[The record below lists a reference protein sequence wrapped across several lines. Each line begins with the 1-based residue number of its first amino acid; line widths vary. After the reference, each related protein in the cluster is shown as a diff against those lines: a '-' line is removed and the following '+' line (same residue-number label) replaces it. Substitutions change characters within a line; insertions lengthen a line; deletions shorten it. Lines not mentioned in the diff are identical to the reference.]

1 MPRGRTRY
9 ARPSGGTASGL
20 WEAGSRLLTRCSR
33 CRRIFSTPQR
43 SSQPRAGLLPCDPI
57 RPLRPLSALN
67 SPLTWPTLG
76 PRWGYAGGSL
86 DRLLDRC
93 SSPTWRASPRCAG
106 WTLTYRR
113 ARPFPR
119 LSQARRPSP
128 VCPSLGDS
136 NSTRTES
143 CVAIRP
149 DPEPQ
154 ARSTPGKGTHRNGY
168 RQIPHPSGDTEEG
181 LKIPK

>member
-76 PRWGYAGGSL
+76 PRWGYAGVTLEARWTGCWTVAVARHGGRAQGVPGGRSL
-86 DRLLDRC
+86 TVAPGPSPDCPKLGAQVRCVRRWETRTLLGLNH
-93 SSPTWRASPRCAG
+93 ASPSVLIRNH
-106 WTLTYRR
+106 
-113 ARPFPR
+113 RPG
-119 LSQARRPSP
+119 RRPAR
-128 VCPSLGDS
+128 VRIATDTDRSLIRAG
-136 NSTRTES
+136 TR
-143 CVAIRP
+143 
-149 DPEPQ
+149 
-154 ARSTPGKGTHRNGY
+154 
-168 RQIPHPSGDTEEG
+168 
-181 LKIPK
+181 